1 VTGREGATGEPAGPP
16 LRRRVTRRPSA
27 AALRAYA
34 GTYVGDAVDATL
46 HVTVQGDRAMIAA
59 RGLPATALQP
69 EMAADAL
76 RFSVHVARFQRDAAR
91 RVTHLNLDAS
101 RGQGMRYTRRPRR

>member
-1 VTGREGATGEPAGPP
+1 MTGREGATGEPAGPP

-59 RGLPATALQP
+59 RGLPPTALQP
-69 EMAADAL
+69 EMAADAF
-76 RFSVHVARFQRDAAR
+76 RFSVYVARCQRDAAR
-91 RVTHLNLDAS
+91 RVTHLTMDAS